1 MKRTGRFSGDT
12 WDLASSVGATATMVA
27 VGRAVASR
35 GNGTDRPL
43 ISDPYAEP
51 LVRAVGVDLFSKL
64 ASGELSAADF
74 AAGEADDEPM
84 TILRMAAN
92 MAVRTRFFD
101 EFFLA
106 ACTDTAAAAGIRQA
120 VILAS
125 GLDARAYRLAWP
137 AGTRVFEIDQ
147 PDVIEFKTRV
157 LADQGARPAADRRP
171 VAVDLRDDWP
181 AALQAAGFDPSA
193 PTAWSAEGLLA
204 YLPADAQD
212 RLLDTVTALSAAGS
226 RFAVEC
232 NPGLGPDDEDAARQR
247 MQQAAE
253 QMRRHGVDLDLA
265 ELVYFGDRNDPAT
278 YLAQRG
284 WRLDSRTI
292 NELFAEH
299 GLPQLDDA
307 DGHAGLTY
315 VSAVRG

>member
-1 MKRTGRFSGDT
+1 MARTDNDT

-43 ISDPYAEP
+43 ISDPFAEP

-64 ASGELSAADF
+64 ASGEISPADF
-74 AAGEADDEPM
+74 GDGEGQDGAM
-84 TILRMAAN
+84 TLSRMSDN

-106 ACTDTAAAAGIRQA
+106 ACADDTAAIRQA

-125 GLDARAYRLAWP
+125 GLDARAYRLDWP
-137 AGTRVFEIDQ
+137 AGTTVFEIDQ

-157 LADQGARPAADRRP
+157 LAAHGAQPTADRRP

-181 AALQAAGFDPSA
+181 AALQAAGFDPCA

-204 YLPADAQD
+204 YLPAEAQD
-212 RLLDTVTALSAAGS
+212 RLLDTVTALSAPGS

-232 NPGLGPDDEDAARQR
+232 TPPLDPGDEDTARQR
-247 MQQAAE
+247 MRQAAE
-253 QMRRHGVDLDLA
+253 QMRSHGFDLDLT
-265 ELVYFGDRNDPAT
+265 ELVYFGDRNDAPT
-278 YLAQRG
+278 YLAERG
-284 WRLDSRTI
+284 WRLDSRNI

-299 GLPQLDDA
+299 GLPQLEET
-307 DGHAGLTY
+307 DGYGGLTY
-315 VSAVRG
+315 VSAILGGER